1 MSIKRWAVQTIPLE
15 RMNPAPYNP
24 RVKLEPGDE
33 GYESLKGS
41 MEEFGCL
48 EPIVWNGAT
57 GNIIG
62 GHRRYDVLMAYGDT
76 ETDAVVVVEPDLIR
90 EKWMNLAL
98 NKISGRFDDELLREN
113 LEELQEQVDL
123 AVAGFN
129 TAEVEELLDT
139 AAKQDFITDLLLENF
154 VTSNADPAYFQVSF
168 TFEIR
173 HKGMVEGYIKE
184 HGKDSLTALILSHIE
199 EAE

>member
-1 MSIKRWAVQTIPLE
+1 MPFKRWRIQSIPLE

-24 RVKLEPGDE
+24 RVKLKPGDE

-48 EPIVWNGAT
+48 EPIVWNQAT

-62 GHRRYDVLMAYGDT
+62 GHRRYDVLTAQGET

-98 NKISGRFDDELLREN
+98 NKISGRFDEELLREN
-113 LEELQEQVDL
+113 LNELQQQVDL
-123 AVAGFN
+123 AVAGFHS
-129 TAEVEELLDT
+129 AEVEELLNT
-139 AAKQDFITDLLLENF
+139 AAKQDFIADLLGEDF
-154 VTSNADPAYFQVSF
+154 VTPNTDPAYFQVSF
-168 TFEIR
+168 TFEIK
-173 HKGMVEGYIKE
+173 HKGMIEGYIKE
-184 HGKDSLTALILSHIE
+184 NGKDGLTALILSHIE